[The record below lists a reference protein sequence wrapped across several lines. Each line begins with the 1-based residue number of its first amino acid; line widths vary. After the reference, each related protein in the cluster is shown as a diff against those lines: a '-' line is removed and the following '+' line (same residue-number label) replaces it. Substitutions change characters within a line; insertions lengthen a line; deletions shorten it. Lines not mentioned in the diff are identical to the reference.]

1 MAQRYATV
9 DEVRALLGSAF
20 DAPAVSDE
28 FIQSVLDDQECFLSL
43 DAWGQ
48 CASIGSK
55 YAAAHV
61 VSICNPQVAGGGQA
75 GLVSSEA
82 DGPASRSFAITP
94 ASAEDSWWASTCWG
108 NQYLMYRRQILSPG
122 LLILGATART
132 RRPW

>member
-9 DEVRALLGSAF
+9 AEVRGLLGSAF
-20 DAPAVSDE
+20 DAPAVSDA
-28 FIQSVLDDQECFLSL
+28 FIQSTIDDQVCFLGL
-43 DAWGQ
+43 EAWGD

-61 VSICNPQVAGGGQA
+61 VAICNPKVPGGGQS

-82 DGPASRSFAITP
+82 DGPASRSFAISP
-94 ASAEDSWWASTCWG
+94 ATADDSWWSSTCWG
-108 NQYLMYRRQILSPG
+108 PQYLMFRRQILSPG
-122 LLILGATART
+122 LLILGATSRT